1 VTLAST
7 KILGVQRLAPL
18 FAGPELYICA
28 ASVLPEIWCI
38 IRFFPPR
45 LAIWNAFCCCFQ
57 VVVRGSSHGEVVFHL
72 EWAIFVDRLVDLGM
86 ERFCVCVNSVIEGL
100 TLLTNFESS
109 SKNSL
114 KEFWFLPQNRSR
126 RALFDAKLPDFFKL
140 VISKTAANT
149 LKALGNKIGVMHH
162 SHLRLCV
169 LDAVFFASEQF
180 CAGTFWLLFTESNS
194 ERACI
199 RAAWVWFRNPAV

>member
-1 VTLAST
+1 MTLAST

-114 KEFWFLPQNRSR
+114 EEFWFLPQNRSR
-126 RALFDAKLPDFFKL
+126 RALFGAKLPDFFKL
-140 VISKTAANT
+140 VISKNSGKHAESTGKQNW
-149 LKALGNKIGVMHH
+149 
-162 SHLRLCV
+162 SHAPLPSETLCV
-169 LDAVFFASEQF
+169 GCGVFCLRTILCGHFLAPSYRVQQQ
-180 CAGTFWLLFTESNS
+180 
-194 ERACI
+194 ACLHSSCLGLI
-199 RAAWVWFRNPAV
+199 